1 MNDTPTTRLQE
12 IWQCQPTEGIK
23 MSADEIRN
31 RALRFEK
38 RIFWRNTREYAGALI
53 AAAVFAVS
61 FVRIDDIGMRAAFAV
76 LIAGLGYV
84 VYELHK
90 RAAAIPA
97 SEMGAKPY
105 LQFHR
110 QELER
115 QRDYLRH
122 IWRWY
127 LGPLVPG
134 MLALAAASVR
144 LAHARLHS
152 LSALALLK
160 GLGPLAVIF
169 ILFVLVWKI
178 NDWAANALQ
187 KEIDALSAAGERS

>member
-1 MNDTPTTRLQE
+1 
-12 IWQCQPTEGIK
+12 
-23 MSADEIRN
+23 
-31 RALRFEK
+31 
-38 RIFWRNTREYAGALI
+38 
-53 AAAVFAVS
+53 
-61 FVRIDDIGMRAAFAV
+61 MRAAFAV

-90 RAAAIPA
+90 RAGAIPA

-134 MLALAAASVR
+134 MLILVAASLR
-144 LAHARLHS
+144 LAYARLHS
-152 LSALALLK
+152 LNVLQMLK

-169 ILFVLVWKI
+169 ILFVLVWKA
-178 NDWAANALQ
+178 NDWVANALQ
-187 KEIDALSAAGERS
+187 KQIDELKAIEESR

>member
-1 MNDTPTTRLQE
+1 MCETPTTRLQE
-12 IWQCQPTEGIK
+12 MWQCQPTEGIT
-23 MSADEIRN
+23 MSAEEVRN
-31 RALRFEK
+31 RAIKFEK
-38 RIFWRNTREYAGALI
+38 RVFWRNGREYAGALI

-61 FVRIDDIGMRAAFAV
+61 FEKTDDLGMRLAFAV

-84 VYELHK
+84 VYQMHK
-90 RAAAIPA
+90 RAAAVPA

-105 LQFHR
+105 VQFHR

-134 MLALAAASVR
+134 MIALAAASFR
-144 LAHARLHS
+144 LEYARSHN
-152 LSALALLK
+152 LSAFQLLK
-160 GLGPLAVIF
+160 GLGPLAIIF
-169 ILFVLVWKI
+169 LLFVLIWKI
-178 NDWAANALQ
+178 NQWAATALQ
-187 KEIDALSAAGERS
+187 KEIDALTAAEERS